1 MAAGASN
8 EEIAQQLVIAI
19 STVKRH
25 VSNILDKLAV
35 SNRTQA
41 VTRAQTMGLL

>member
-8 EEIAQQLVIAI
+8 EEIADHLVIATG
-19 STVKRH
+19 TVKRH
-25 VSNILDKLAV
+25 VSNILAKLAV

-41 VTRAQTMGLL
+41 VARARELALL